1 MVFKDFHLVAIIKEE
16 NGVELQEIS
25 PRRDVY
31 SNLKNVWNQQYDAFL
46 KKDKQEFTASHNLA
60 RDECFIIPN
69 HNISEKFAEI
79 DIEHFINV
87 EMDDLFDNVNL
98 IDKMTGIV
106 ACVLDENNNPIMLFQ
121 RFMQHQIIK
130 PGGWTSIT
138 RNVLVGENDD
148 LLIFR
153 NKLTAVYYIKN
164 KTLLV
169 DSIHNAKAF
178 LPSLSDYYIEAS
190 DDMIRDTLSHE
201 LIECEDREV
210 VVCNA
215 NQTIRRQFAII
226 EEEGYLDLFSAMDIQ
241 AVAAEG
247 NTEIQVQ
254 NDKIVFPTDYGSIK
268 DVLTVLC
275 DGLVRSLLTK
285 ELFEAPVKKKVEER
299 VGV

>member
-25 PRRDVY
+25 PHRDVY
-31 SNLKNVWNQQYDAFL
+31 SNLKAVWSQQYDAFL
-46 KKDKQEFTASHNLA
+46 KKDKQEFTASHKLA
-60 RDECFIIPN
+60 RDEYFIIRN

-87 EMDDLFDNVNL
+87 EMDDLNVNL

-190 DDMIRDTLSHE
+190 DDMIRDTLSHK
-201 LIECEDREV
+201 LIECEDREM

-215 NQTIRRQFAII
+215 NQTMRRQFAII
-226 EEEGYLDLFSAMDIQ
+226 EEEGYLDRFSAIDIQ

-247 NTEIQVQ
+247 NTEIQVHK
-254 NDKIVFPTDYGSIK
+254 DKIAFPTDYGSIK
-268 DVLTVLC
+268 KVLTVLC
-275 DGLVRSLLTK
+275 DGLMRSLLTN
-285 ELFEAPVKKKVEER
+285 ELYEAYLKKRVEES
-299 VGV
+299 